1 MSPEYAMEGFFSIK
15 SDVYSYGVLL
25 LEIVSGLKIS
35 TPHHLIRDFQ
45 NLIDYVSAPKCLIF
59 DQHEHNIANIRTNL
73 LSFIVFQAWN
83 LLKDGNEGDFL
94 DTVLLESCSLHQVAL
109 CIRIGLLCVQDCPN
123 ARPLMSLVMSMLDN
137 EAMPLTTPEQPLF
150 VGRKRET
157 EEARD
162 SNSINNAS
170 LTTLAGR

>member
-1 MSPEYAMEGFFSIK
+1 
-15 SDVYSYGVLL
+15 
-25 LEIVSGLKIS
+25 
-35 TPHHLIRDFQ
+35 
-45 NLIDYVSAPKCLIF
+45 
-59 DQHEHNIANIRTNL
+59 L

-83 LLKDGNEGDFL
+83 LLKDGNERDFL

-109 CIRIGLLCVQDCPN
+109 CIRIGLLCVQDCQT

-162 SNSINNAS
+162 NNSINNAS
-170 LTTLAGR
+170 LTMLAGR